1 MAATIERPAQ
11 PRPPI
16 TSSTQQ
22 SLFALDRAW
31 LPGLALMAVL
41 VVVCYMVSIN
51 AWWVG
56 DDFNYVRPKT
66 WGEVLN
72 FFNPVDRAV
81 YRPLNWSI
89 WAGSFALFGTEP
101 LGWHVT
107 HVAQHIFNSVFAAL
121 LARALTGSAGLGL
134 LAGTLFALHPAHGE
148 TITQAGLQADSTY
161 AMFFFPAVWLFVR
174 WRQGAGKG
182 RALWWAAGL
191 LGFLSMLGKEAAIV
205 LPAVAIWTDLF
216 FGPRWERWQGARDGR
231 WWRDRSVWLGLLRDH
246 SLFIAAAAAM
256 VAMRLALFIAGQG
269 RLMYGEAQFGFL
281 QYPLDI
287 TAGYILLALGFWWLP
302 PEVYAWPVFVKVAVI
317 VAAVVAIVLV
327 ARWLG
332 RIVPYAVGWTAI
344 TLALTLQAVAPR
356 WFYVPAFGVAL
367 LWASI
372 WGGLR
377 SAYER
382 RAAEGRPVGLLRLA
396 VVVPVALIMA
406 WGLGTVL
413 HNNQWRESGEVA
425 RSILTEVREKFPD
438 PSRPVTFYYSGEPE
452 RYKNVYLFNTGFD
465 SGLRLI
471 YRDWE
476 GVNAY
481 KASPPSPEVAQALAD
496 PSKLGPNPIY
506 IRYEEGRI
514 VEYPSLPALVE
525 AGGP

>member
-1 MAATIERPAQ
+1 M
-11 PRPPI
+11 
-16 TSSTQQ
+16 
-22 SLFALDRAW
+22 
-31 LPGLALMAVL
+31 MAVL
-41 VVVCYMVSIN
+41 VAGCYLVSIN

-66 WGEVLN
+66 WDEVLN
-72 FFNPVDRAV
+72 FFNPVGRAV

-89 WAGSFALFGTEP
+89 WAGNFALFGTEP
-101 LGWHVT
+101 LGWHIT
-107 HVAQHIFNSVFAAL
+107 HVAQHIFNSVCAAL
-121 LARALTGSAGLGL
+121 LARALTGSVGLGL

-161 AMFFFPAVWLFVR
+161 AMFFLPAVWLFVR

-182 RALWWAAGL
+182 RAYWLWAAV

-205 LPAVAIWTDLF
+205 LPAVTIWTDLF
-216 FGPRWERWQGARDGR
+216 FGPRWERWQGARGAGR
-231 WWRDRSVWLGLLRDH
+231 WRDRSVWEGLLRDH
-246 SLFIAAAAAM
+246 SLFIAASAAI
-256 VAMRLALFIAGQG
+256 VVMRLALFVAGQG

-287 TAGYILLALGFWWLP
+287 TAGYIALALGFWWLP
-302 PEVYAWPVFVKVAVI
+302 PEVYAWPVMAKVAVI
-317 VAAVVAIVLV
+317 LAAVAVVVML

-356 WFYVPAFGVAL
+356 WFYVPSFGVAL
-367 LWASI
+367 IGAAI

-382 RAAEGRPVGLLRLA
+382 REARDRPVGLLRLA
-396 VVVPVALIMA
+396 PVVPLALIVA
-406 WGLGTVL
+406 WGWGTVL
-413 HNNQWRESGEVA
+413 HNEQWRESGDMA
-425 RSILTEVREKFPD
+425 RSILTQVRQLFPD
-438 PSRPVTFYYSGEPE
+438 PPRPVTFYYAGEPE
-452 RYKNVYLFNTGFD
+452 RYRNVYLFNTGFD

-476 GVNAY
+476 GVQAY

-496 PSKLGPNPIY
+496 PSALGPNPIF
-506 IRYEEGRI
+506 IRYEGGRI
-514 VEYPSLPALVE
+514 VQYPSLPELID